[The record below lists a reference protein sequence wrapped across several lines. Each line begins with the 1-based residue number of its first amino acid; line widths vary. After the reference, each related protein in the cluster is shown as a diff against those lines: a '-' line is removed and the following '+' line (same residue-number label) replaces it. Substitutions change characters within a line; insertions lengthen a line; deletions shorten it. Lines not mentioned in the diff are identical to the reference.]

1 MADELQ
7 QLIRAAQ
14 AGDLASFQRLHMQF
28 VGRAYSVCLRLL
40 VDVQKAEDACQETF
54 IKVWQQ
60 LPQFRGDSAFGTWL
74 HRIATHAAIDLWRK
88 DKLLRLVDDVEPD
101 SYEAITEE
109 GVPQDLEKAIAALPR
124 QARAVFVLFAIEGY
138 THAEIG
144 ALLDIAEGSSKA
156 HYHRA
161 RQLLKESLSER

>member
-1 MADELQ
+1 MAEELQ

-14 AGDLASFQRLHMQF
+14 AGDLASFQRLHAQF

-40 VDVQKAEDACQETF
+40 VDAHKAEDACQETF

-74 HRIATHAAIDLWRK
+74 HRIATRTAIDLWRK
-88 DKLLRLVDDVEPD
+88 DKLLRLVDEDEPD
-101 SYEAITEE
+101 SHSARAEE
-109 GVPQDLEKAIAALPR
+109 GVPKDLEEAIAALPR

-138 THAEIG
+138 THGEIG
-144 ALLDIAEGSSKA
+144 TLLDIAEGSSKA

-161 RQLLKESLSER
+161 RQLLQESLSER

>member
-1 MADELQ
+1 MAEELQ

-14 AGDLASFQRLHMQF
+14 AGDLKSFQQLHTQF

-60 LPQFRGDSAFGTWL
+60 LPHFRGDSAFATWL
-74 HRIATHAAIDLWRK
+74 HRIATRTAIDLWRK
-88 DKLLRLVDDVEPD
+88 DKVLRLVDEGEPD
-101 SYEAITEE
+101 HHSAFEE
-109 GVPQDLEKAIAALPR
+109 PEVPKDLEEAIAALPS
-124 QARAVFVLFAIEGY
+124 QARAVFVLYAIEGY
-138 THAEIG
+138 THIEIG
-144 ALLDIAEGSSKA
+144 ELLGIAEGSSKA

-161 RQLLKESLSER
+161 RNLLQESLSER

>member
-1 MADELQ
+1 MAEELQ
-7 QLIRAAQ
+7 QLIHAAQ
-14 AGDLASFQRLHMQF
+14 AGDLKSFQRLHAQF

-60 LPQFRGDSAFGTWL
+60 LPQFRGESAFGTWL
-74 HRIATHAAIDLWRK
+74 HRIATRTAIDLWRK
-88 DKLLRLVDDVEPD
+88 DKMLRLVDEGEPD
-101 SYEAITEE
+101 SHVANNEE
-109 GVPQDLEKAIAALPR
+109 GVPKDLEQAIAALPR

-138 THAEIG
+138 THVEIAEI
-144 ALLDIAEGSSKA
+144 LDIAEGSSKA

-161 RQLLKESLSER
+161 RQLLQESLSER

>member
-1 MADELQ
+1 MAEELQ

-14 AGDLASFQRLHMQF
+14 SGDLTSFRQLHTQF

-74 HRIATHAAIDLWRK
+74 HRIATRTAIDLWRK
-88 DKLLRLVDDVEPD
+88 DKLLRLVDEGEPD
-101 SYEAITEE
+101 SHAALAEE
-109 GVPQDLEKAIAALPR
+109 GLPKDLEQAIAALPR
-124 QARAVFVLFAIEGY
+124 QARAVFVLYAIEGY

-144 ALLDIAEGSSKA
+144 TLLDIAEGSSKA

-161 RQLLKESLSER
+161 RQLLQESLSDR